1 MSSYEDYLN
10 GLQQKVQKQNRLES
24 VLGEAANT
32 NPDEFAN
39 MVKLSKAAQISVD
52 VVPEYKD
59 IANQAKLLRDVN
71 ANTMLETSPKTSNFL
86 LSPNNA
92 KTVGDDINNLK
103 DMEAKY
109 GTIKPIERTWTEAF
123 TDPFTR
129 GYRQFESI
137 WAQTIQDTGIFKGL
151 EQKKADAAAAGGVSY
166 DPKIDYA
173 VRMGQLKRREEQF
186 QTPIDIQD
194 EMAQI
199 SNAKTFGEAFTAI
212 RRNPRAVGEITMQS
226 AGTFAPVLAVA
237 AAATVAGPTGP
248 STVIPF
254 FTQQALRRAGTTA
267 IGSYLIEYGSTLDE
281 VMSSTGAD
289 MKDPNAIYK
298 IITDDKLME
307 GARDKATKRGIP
319 VAFFDALTAGLAGKL
334 LSGAKPAAGSIAARV
349 AGEGALQMAGGAG
362 GEAAAQAVTG
372 EFKPG
377 DILLEAVAELPTAL
391 IEVPGNYKSTM
402 HDAKRAEAVAN
413 VVQEMNDLSKA
424 NRTRTRDV
432 DTFKQFIDQVSEDGP
447 VQNVYISADALRQ
460 SGNAADLSK
469 LSSVVASQVE
479 GALATNGEVQIPID
493 EYMAT
498 IAPSEV
504 SGRIIDDLRV
514 EGETMTRREAR
525 EFIEKKSEELQASM
539 NQALEKEKT
548 NDIFIKSA
556 KEVETNMFD
565 QLKSTG
571 VYTAAASKNFATYV
585 RDIYVTKAAA
595 MGITPSELYD
605 MIPYKITS
613 NMPGPEVQLFSQDG
627 QVNLD
632 TEAFKSFY
640 GNSVFKDDQ
649 GAPVLL
655 YHGTADNVT
664 KFDVNHPNRKDSGW
678 LGTGVYL
685 TDKADMANLYADQK
699 ARSLGPKGQN
709 VMPLYARL
717 ENPYYATAEDKA
729 RVRAGGRPASDAF
742 SADLQAQ
749 GYDGVI
755 FQPTDE
761 VKEIVVFDPAAVKSK
776 FNSGLWSKENDLL
789 AQKQKAKSDV
799 TQHVLMAERGERTTG
814 KIARISDAEKA
825 IIDAA
830 AKKLGIKSD
839 EILKLVKN
847 NKLSNPQ
854 KDGWAPLEL
863 TKIKIEPAKNGKA
876 AKYELQYQVVPYTFA
891 NGANDKIMQKGT
903 PEYNKKVKAIGR
915 RIHDEV
921 LGVFNRAQAG
931 DKAAQNII
939 RQAGWYKEMRSRL
952 RQEFGGLGDVF
963 ADLLGATSP
972 NTPVRENWKNAV
984 DVLRRATKGDFD
996 TLMPKWVEWA
1006 SKVEQGEA
1014 EFGAWFGQQI
1024 EAGRSKANITDEV
1037 GLAAFVKTQKK
1048 TGLTLKEIKLLPEYQ
1063 KLSEELN
1070 NTEYY
1075 KRLNAVTKLREI
1087 SDDLLPTKESGK
1099 KYGFNGRNALRAL
1112 LGLWRVVKDPNA
1124 DLAIGGT
1131 APKALNFSGNL
1142 IGFRERAT
1150 IDVWAARLLQRLSGG
1165 IRIPSM
1171 AESGVTGNMLS
1182 SGETTLQFGF
1192 GQDVFTEAVKN
1203 IRADTQMQA
1212 EDRLAN
1218 MNDDDLQA
1226 VVWFLEKEV
1235 WTKNNWTSA
1244 AGEGGSFEYEADLT
1258 GQRDLVELTKLRK
1271 IMDSSKSTPE
1281 QKAAAADQINALA
1294 RTVDRYTGGISIQQD
1309 VGTQGIDFVPTDADM
1324 ARLGEDIKTSIYQDD
1339 DGATVLGSKALS
1351 TEGRYGNP
1359 ERSLD
1364 LEVVVREGFNPL
1376 PMWRKMLEAARDAN
1390 QDSTFLS
1397 KVLREDEQVD
1407 YQRHRPGVEIYFR
1420 EAGAIDKLQ
1429 PILDD
1434 LAAKGVQ
1441 FYTVIV
1447 DGKRSPGA
1455 MAGAMPDAVGV
1466 RLQYVPEMNA
1476 RYGMDDFNWSD
1487 LTVEEISTK
1496 MKEKTIE
1503 LENLADEISSQVEG
1517 VSFAG
1522 RFWYETEV
1530 AFKNQYQEKIDAI
1543 TDRTIK
1549 GKRGQAGSQG
1559 WRGESILAGV
1569 KNADNWA
1576 RESELQAGAEV
1587 QPSGELLAQRGIPTT
1602 DQRTGLDLNPDGTV
1616 TLYHHTSADAAGAIK
1631 RSSQLVSAGEPSVYL
1646 TTRREADIGYGD
1658 TVVTVRVNPD
1668 RLNVD
1673 DEFPN
1678 GRQDYRIDVGQ
1689 PGGAIPVLVG
1699 EYKAILNQPSRGGF
1713 DPKSLTT
1720 ILTKESDYSTFIHET
1735 THFYLDMITQLAAMP
1750 NAPQSFVD
1758 DLNTV
1763 LEWAGATPEEWTAW
1777 NQEFQDTGKMNE
1789 GMRKVHEAFAYN
1801 SEIYISTGTAPSVK
1815 MQTMFD
1821 QFAAWLRR
1829 VYKSIREELN
1839 VIYKEEYGE
1848 DLPIMTGEV
1857 KQVMDRMLA
1866 SEEEI
1871 EQAQTVRGMVPI
1883 YLTQAQSGMDDATWA
1898 AYQAMSKEAKDQS
1911 VSDLTAASLRQMRWL
1926 SNAKSKMFKEMQ
1938 KETAETRKEVRDQV
1952 AKDIETEPVFKA
1964 LRWLKYGEMTMPD
1977 GEEVKVSAGNKLK
1990 LDDVKALYPESG
2002 TGLQSS
2008 PDIKKLGFGQYGM
2021 LAAEGLN
2028 PDLAADMFGFTS
2040 GDQLVRSLVDAPS
2053 LKEAIDTRTD
2063 QRMLEEYGDMY
2074 DAKSRELAVER
2085 ALHNEARARFVT
2097 AELRHA
2103 AKATQPVRIMLAAAR
2118 QAARNIIGN
2127 KLVRDTKAS
2136 EYSAAETRSTR
2147 QAEKAMKAGDADAV
2161 TQALQNRLLN
2171 NQLTSEATKASQE
2184 IDKGLKYFRKVQ
2196 SDASRKRVGADYSE
2210 QIDQLLERFELR
2222 PISLREVDKRTTL
2235 AKWIENQRAAGYEPE
2250 ISPEMEAEA
2259 NRKSYRNMTVSEFR
2273 DLVSTIQQIEHM
2285 GRTEQNMLT
2294 SAKEVAYKQAKEEI
2308 VEGINENANGRV
2320 ATARTP
2326 TTDLGR
2332 YAQTLKRFWASH
2344 IKAATIARI
2353 MDGGKDG
2360 GKMWEYFI
2368 RTANNRGDMETEM
2381 RAKATKS
2388 LTKIMA
2394 PIFAT
2399 GKMGGNGK
2407 FFASVGRSFNKESQI
2422 AIALNV
2428 GNEGNTQRLLGGEG
2442 WSMSQVMP
2450 ILESLTEKELQ
2461 AVQKIWDYFET
2472 YRPMIAEKE
2481 RKLYG
2486 KEPKWIEPRSIT
2498 IKSADGTDV
2507 TLRGGYYPIKYDPV
2521 ASQRAET
2528 NADAEDAKRMLQGA
2542 YTSATTKRS
2551 FTKGRVEEV
2560 KGRPLLYTM
2569 AGMYSGINDVIH
2581 DLSWH
2586 EWLIDANKL
2595 LRSQSID
2602 EAIRSQYGPEFK
2614 EQLKTWVNDVAVGE
2628 QMAQNAGEMALGR
2641 LRQGISA
2648 AGLGFNV
2655 MSALQQV
2662 TGFNQSIVRVG
2673 ARYIGRGISKT
2684 IANPRAAFKEVNE
2697 KSSFMANRSR
2707 TQFRELNELRN
2718 MVQDESQTM
2727 RAVKL
2732 GAYYMMMRMQR
2743 LVDVPTWYGAY
2754 EKGIGQGHDEE
2765 TSIALADQ
2773 AVIDSQ
2779 GGGMVKD
2786 LSAIERGGPGLKLF
2800 TVYYSFMNTAFNLA
2814 AMKGMTAKSKG
2825 KLAADYLML
2834 FVVPVVLTYA
2844 LKAAVT
2850 PSKDDDDWD
2859 WEKIA
2864 KDLAAEQLSYV
2875 MGTMVVLREFGEAAK
2890 VVTGAEGGAR
2900 DYSGPAG
2907 LRLISDS
2914 YKFLKQAGQFEFD
2927 DAFRKAAINLL
2938 GDITGLPSAQANRT
2952 ITGINALAEGETE
2965 NPAAIVLGFKKK

>member
-10 GLQQKVQKQNRLES
+10 GLQQQVQKQSRLES

-39 MVKLSKAAQISVD
+39 MVKLSKAAKISVD

-59 IANQAKLLRDVN
+59 LANQAKLLRDVN
-71 ANTMLETSPKTSNFL
+71 ANTMLETSPRTSNFL
-86 LSPNNA
+86 LNPDNA

-109 GTIKPIERTWTEAF
+109 GSIKPIERTWTEAI
-123 TDPFTR
+123 TEPFTR
-129 GYRQFESI
+129 GYRQFEKI
-137 WAQTIQDTGIFKGL
+137 WAQTLHDTGMFKGL
-151 EQKKADAAAAGGVSY
+151 ERQRAEAAQAGGVSY

-173 VRMGQLKRREEQF
+173 VQMANLEKRVQQY
-186 QTPIDIQD
+186 QTPLDIQD

-199 SNAKTFGEAFTAI
+199 SNAKTFGEAITAI
-212 RRNPRAVGEITMQS
+212 RKNPRAIGEITLQS
-226 AGTFAPVLAVA
+226 AGTFAPVLAIGA
-237 AAATVAGPTGP
+237 ASSVVGPEGP

-254 FTQQALRRAGTTA
+254 FTQQALRRAGTTFV
-267 IGSYLIEYGSTLDE
+267 GSYLVEYGSTLDE
-281 VMSSTGAD
+281 VMASTGAD
-289 MKDPNAIYK
+289 MKDPMAVYK
-298 IITDDKLME
+298 VLNDEELMTS
-307 GARDKATKRGIP
+307 ARDKAVKRGIP
-319 VAFFDALTAGLAGKL
+319 VAFFDALTAGLAGKI
-334 LSGAKPAAGSIAARV
+334 LSGAKPTVGSVAARV
-349 AGEGALQMAGGAG
+349 AGEGGVQMAGGAG
-362 GEAAAQAVTG
+362 GEATAQAMTG

-391 IEVPGNYKSTM
+391 VEVPGNYKSTM
-402 HDAKRAEAVAN
+402 QDAQRAEAVAT

-424 NRTRTRDV
+424 NKTRTRDV

-447 VQNVYISADALRQ
+447 VQNVYISAETLRQ
-460 SGNAADLSK
+460 SGTAAELSK

-479 GALATNGEVQIPID
+479 GALATNGEVQIPVA

-498 IAPSEV
+498 IAPTEV
-504 SGRIIDDLRV
+504 GNKILDDLRV

-525 EFIEKKSEELQASM
+525 EFIEAKSEELQASM
-539 NQALEKEKT
+539 AQALEKEKT
-548 NDIFIKSA
+548 NEAFVKSA
-556 KEVETNMFD
+556 KDVEANMFD
-565 QLKSTG
+565 QLKATG

-627 QVNLD
+627 KVKTD
-632 TEAFKSFY
+632 TEAFKAFY
-640 GNSVFKDDQ
+640 GNSVFKTEQ
-649 GAPVLL
+649 GAPVTL
-655 YHGTADNVT
+655 YHGTADDVT
-664 KFDVNHPNRKDSGW
+664 QFDVDHPNRKDSGW

-685 TDKADMANLYADQK
+685 TDSTDMAELYAMQK
-699 ARSLGPKGQN
+699 KRTGAAGEN

-717 ENPYYATAEDKA
+717 EKPYYATAEDKA
-729 RVRAGGRPASDAF
+729 RVKAGGRAAADAF
-742 SADLQAQ
+742 TADLQAQ
-749 GYDGVI
+749 GFDGVI
-755 FQPTDE
+755 YQVAPDA
-761 VKEIVVFDPAAVKSK
+761 KEIVVFDPAAVKSQ
-776 FNSGLWSKENDLL
+776 FNDGTWSNENNLL
-789 AQKQKAKSDV
+789 SQKQKTKGDV

-814 KIARISDAEKA
+814 KVARVSPEEKQ
-825 IIDAA
+825 IIDDA
-830 AKKLGIKSD
+830 AKKLGIKAND
-839 EILKLVKN
+839 ILSMVKN
-847 NKLSNPQ
+847 HKLANPP

-863 TKIKIEPAKNGKA
+863 TGVKIEPGKNGKPG
-876 AKYELQYQVVPYTFA
+876 KYELQYQVVPYTFA
-891 NGANDKIMQKGT
+891 NGANGKIMKKDS
-903 PEYNKKVKAIGR
+903 PEYNKKVKAIAH

-921 LGVFNRAQAG
+921 LGVYDRAQAG

-972 NTPVRENWKNAV
+972 NTPVRENWKNAI

-996 TLMPKWVEWA
+996 KLMPKWVEW
-1006 SKVEQGEA
+1006 STKVDAAEA
-1014 EFGAWFGQQI
+1014 ELGAWFGQQL
-1024 EAGRSKANITDEV
+1024 EAGMS
-1037 GLAAFVKTQKK
+1037 KK
-1048 TGLTLKEIKLLPEYQ
+1048 TITSTPEYTQRMAKLAELRKIDDSLLP
-1063 KLSEELN
+1063 
-1070 NTEYY
+1070 
-1075 KRLNAVTKLREI
+1075 V
-1087 SDDLLPTKESGK
+1087 KESGK

-1112 LGLWRVVKDPNA
+1112 IDLWRVVKDPNA

-1165 IRIPSM
+1165 LRIPSM
-1171 AESGVTGNMLS
+1171 AESGVSGNMLS
-1182 SGETTLQFGF
+1182 TGETTLQFGF
-1192 GQDVFTEAVKN
+1192 GQDVFTEAVKQ
-1203 IRADTQMQA
+1203 IRADKQMKT
-1212 EDRLAN
+1212 EERLAN
-1218 MNDDDLQA
+1218 INDDDLQA

-1258 GQRDLVELTKLRK
+1258 GQRDLERVTELRK
-1271 IMDSSKSTPE
+1271 IMDSSKSTQE
-1281 QKAAAADQINALA
+1281 QKAAAGEELNTLT
-1294 RTVDRYTGGISIQQD
+1294 RTVDRFQGGLSIQQSA
-1309 VGTQGIDFVPTDADM
+1309 GTQGIDFVPTDADM
-1324 ARLGEDIKTSIYQDD
+1324 ARLGEDIKTSIYEAD

-1351 TEGRYGNP
+1351 TEGRYGDP

-1364 LEVVVREGFNPL
+1364 LEVITREGYNPL
-1376 PMWRKMLEAARDAN
+1376 PLWKKMLEAARDAN

-1397 KVLREDEQVD
+1397 RVLRHDENVD

-1420 EAGAIDKLQ
+1420 EAGSIDKLQ

-1434 LAAKGVQ
+1434 LATKGVQ

-1447 DGKRSPGA
+1447 DGKRNPGA
-1455 MAGAMPDAVGV
+1455 MAGEMPNAVGV

-1476 RYGMDDFNWSD
+1476 RYGLDDFNWSD

-1496 MKEKTIE
+1496 MEEQAIAMQD
-1503 LENLADEISSQVEG
+1503 LAATVAGQVEG

-1522 RFWYETEV
+1522 QFWYETEV

-1543 TDRTIK
+1543 TSRTTTSGRSK
-1549 GKRGQAGSQG
+1549 AGAAAWAGQSV
-1559 WRGESILAGV
+1559 REGV
-1569 KNADNWA
+1569 EGANRWA
-1576 RESELQAGAEV
+1576 RESEQQAGAEA
-1587 QPSGELLAQRGIPTT
+1587 QPGGELLAQRANPTT
-1602 DQRTGLDLNPDGTV
+1602 DERTGLDLNPDGTV
-1616 TLYHHTSADAAGAIK
+1616 TLYHHTNAGSAEQIK
-1631 RSSQLVSAGEPSVYL
+1631 RSGQLVSAGEPSVYV
-1646 TTRREADIGYGD
+1646 TTRREADTGYGD
-1658 TVVTVRVNPD
+1658 TVVAVRVNPD
-1668 RLNVD
+1668 RLNID
-1673 DEFPN
+1673 DEFPS

-1699 EYKAILNQPSRGGF
+1699 EYKSVLNQPSRGGF

-1750 NAPQSFVD
+1750 NSPQAFQD
-1758 DLNTV
+1758 DLTTV
-1763 LEWAGATPEEWTAW
+1763 LDWAGVTPDQWTAW
-1777 NQEFQDTGKMNE
+1777 NQEFKDTGKMNE

-1801 SEIYISTGTAPSVK
+1801 SEIYIATGSAPSLK

-1829 VYKSIREELN
+1829 VYKSIRDELN
-1839 VIYKEEYGE
+1839 VIYRQEHGE

-1857 KQVMDRMLA
+1857 RQVMDRMLA
-1866 SEEEI
+1866 SDEQI
-1871 EQAQTVRGMVPI
+1871 EQAQTVRSMTPI
-1883 YLTQAQSGMDDATWA
+1883 YQTQAQSGMDDATWA
-1898 AYQAMSKEAKDQS
+1898 AYQAMAKEAKDQS

-1926 SNAKSKMFKEMQ
+1926 SNAKSKIFKEMQ

-1952 AKDIETEPVFKA
+1952 AKDIEKEPVFRA
-1964 LRWLKYGEMTMPD
+1964 LRWLKYGEMTTPD
-1977 GEEVKVSAGNKLK
+1977 GEDIKVTAGNKLK
-1990 LDDVKALYPESG
+1990 LDDVKALYPEDKN
-2002 TGLQSS
+2002 GLQDV

-2040 GDQLVRSLVDAPS
+2040 GDQLVRALVDAPS
-2053 LKEAIDTRTD
+2053 IKEAIDTRTD
-2063 QRMLEEYGDMY
+2063 QRMLEEFGDMY
-2074 DAKSRELAVER
+2074 DPKARELAVER
-2085 ALHNEARARFVT
+2085 ALHNEARARFVA

-2103 AKATQPVRIMLAAAR
+2103 AKATQPVRVMLAAAR

-2147 QAEKAMKAGDADAV
+2147 QAEKAMKEGDALAV

-2171 NQLTSEATKASQE
+2171 NQLTSEAAKATQE

-2196 SDASRKRVGADYSE
+2196 TDASRKRVGADYSD

-2222 PISLREVDKRTTL
+2222 PISLREIDKRTSL
-2235 AKWIENQRAAGYEPE
+2235 AKWIESQRAAGYEPE

-2259 NRKSYRNMTVSEFR
+2259 NRKSYKNMTVSEFR

-2294 SAKEVAYKQAKEEI
+2294 AAKEVAYKQAKEEI
-2308 VEGINENANGRV
+2308 VESINENANGRV

-2326 TTDLGR
+2326 TTELGR
-2332 YAQTLKRFWASH
+2332 YAQSLKRFWASH

-2353 MDGGKDG
+2353 LDGGKDG

-2368 RTANNRGDMETEM
+2368 RTANNRGDMETSM
-2381 RAKATKS
+2381 RAKATEA

-2399 GKMGGNGK
+2399 GKMGGNGQ
-2407 FFASVGRSFNKESQI
+2407 FFASVGRSFNKEAQI
-2422 AIALNV
+2422 AIALNM

-2442 WSMSQVMP
+2442 WSMGQVMP
-2450 ILESLTEKELQ
+2450 ILQSLTEKELL
-2461 AVQKIWDYFET
+2461 AVQQIWDYFES

-2498 IKSADGTDV
+2498 IKSADGKDV

-2521 ASQRAET
+2521 ASQRAES
-2528 NADAEDAKRMLQGA
+2528 NADAEEAKRMLQGA

-2551 FTKGRVEEV
+2551 FTKSRVEEV

-2581 DLSWH
+2581 DLAWH

-2602 EAIRSQYGPEFK
+2602 EAIRNQYGPEFK
-2614 EQLKTWVNDVAVGE
+2614 DQLKTWVNDVAVGE
-2628 QMAQNAGEMALGR
+2628 QMAQNSGEMALGR

-2655 MSALQQV
+2655 MSALQQI

-2673 ARYIGRGISKT
+2673 AKYIGRGISQT
-2684 IANPRAAFKEVNE
+2684 IASPRAAMKEVNE

-2718 MVQDESQTM
+2718 MVQDESETM

-2743 LVDVPTWYGAY
+2743 LVDVPTWLGAY
-2754 EKGIGQGHDEE
+2754 EKAIGQGHDEA
-2765 TSIALADQ
+2765 TSISLADQ

-2814 AMKGMTAKSKG
+2814 TMQGMTAKSKG

-2834 FVVPVVLTYA
+2834 FVVPVVLTYGLKSA
-2844 LKAAVT
+2844 LT
-2850 PSKDDDDWD
+2850 PGKGDDEWD

-2864 KDLAAEQLSYV
+2864 KDLAAEELSYL
-2875 MGTMVVLREFGEAAK
+2875 MGTMIVLREFGEAAK

-2914 YKFLKQAGQFEFD
+2914 YKFLKQAGQLEFD

>member
-10 GLQQKVQKQNRLES
+10 GLQQQVQKQNRLES

-39 MVKLSKAAQISVD
+39 MVKLSKAAKISVD
-52 VVPEYKD
+52 AVPEYKD
-59 IANQAKLLRDVN
+59 LANQAKLLRDVN
-71 ANTMLETSPKTSNFL
+71 ANTMLETSPRTSNFL
-86 LSPNNA
+86 LNPNNA

-109 GTIKPIERTWTEAF
+109 GTIKPIERTWSEAITE
-123 TDPFTR
+123 PFTR
-129 GYRQFESI
+129 GYRQFEKI
-137 WAQTIQDTGIFKGL
+137 WAQTINDTGIFKGL
-151 EQKKADAAAAGGVSY
+151 ERQRAEAAQAGGVSY

-173 VRMGQLKRREEQF
+173 VQMANLERRVQQY
-186 QTPIDIQD
+186 QTPLDIQD

-212 RRNPRAVGEITMQS
+212 RKNPRAVGEITMQS
-226 AGTFAPVLAVA
+226 AGTFAPVLAA
-237 AAATVAGPTGP
+237 AAASTVAGPSGP

-254 FTQQALRRAGTTA
+254 FTQQAIRRAGTTFV
-267 IGSYLIEYGSTLDE
+267 GSYLVEYGSTLDE
-281 VMSSTGAD
+281 VMASTGAD
-289 MKDPNAIYK
+289 MKDAASVYK
-298 IITDDKLME
+298 VLNDEKLME
-307 GARDKATKRGIP
+307 GAREKAVKRGVS
-319 VAFFDALTAGLAGKL
+319 VAFFDALTAGIAGKL
-334 LSGAKPAAGSIAARV
+334 LSGAKPATLSVGSRV
-349 AGEGALQMAGGAG
+349 AGEGAIQMAGGAS
-362 GEAAAQAVTG
+362 GEATAQAVTG

-377 DILLEAVAELPTAL
+377 DILLEAFAELPTAL
-391 IEVPGNYKSTM
+391 VEVPGNYKSTM
-402 HDAKRAEAVAN
+402 HDAERAEAVAN

-424 NRTRTRDV
+424 NKTRTRDV
-432 DTFKQFIDQVSEDGP
+432 ETFRQFIDQVSEDGP
-447 VQNVYISADALRQ
+447 VQNVYISADTLRQ
-460 SGNAADLSK
+460 SGTAAELSK

-493 EYMAT
+493 EYLAT
-498 IAPSEV
+498 IAPAEV
-504 SGRIIDDLRV
+504 SNRIIDDLRV

-525 EFIEKKSEELQASM
+525 EFIEKKSEQLQASM
-539 NQALEKEKT
+539 SQALEKEKT
-548 NDIFIKSA
+548 NDAFIKSA
-556 KEVETNMFD
+556 KEVETSMFD
-565 QLKSTG
+565 QLKATG

-595 MGITPSELYD
+595 MGITPSELYN

-627 QVNLD
+627 KVNLD
-632 TEAFKSFY
+632 TEAFRSFY
-640 GNSVFKDDQ
+640 GNSIFKDDQ

-655 YHGTADNVT
+655 YHGTADDVT
-664 KFDVNHPNRKDSGW
+664 TFDVNHPNRKDSGW

-685 TDKADMANLYADQK
+685 TDNVDMANLYADQK
-699 ARSLGPKGQN
+699 ARALGPKGQN

-729 RVRAGGRPASDAF
+729 RVRAGGRAAADAF
-742 SADLQAQ
+742 TADLQAQ

-755 FQPTDE
+755 YQPSDE
-761 VKEIVVFDPAAVKSK
+761 AREVVVFDPAAVKSQ

-789 AQKQKAKSDV
+789 AQKQKPKSDV

-814 KIARISDAEKA
+814 KIARISDDEKS
-825 IIDAA
+825 IITAA
-830 AKKLGIKSD
+830 AKKLGIKST
-839 EILKLVKN
+839 EILSMVKN
-847 NKLSNPQ
+847 HKLANPP

-863 TKIKIEPAKNGKA
+863 TGVKIEPAKAGKP

-891 NGANDKIMQKGT
+891 NGTNGKIMKKGT
-903 PEYNKKVKAIGR
+903 PEYNKRVKAIAK

-1006 SKVEQGEA
+1006 TKVDQAEM

-1024 EAGRSKANITDEV
+1024 EAGMTKKAITSTPEY
-1037 GLAAFVKTQKK
+1037 AEKMAK
-1048 TGLTLKEIKLLPEYQ
+1048 LTELRKIDDSLLP
-1063 KLSEELN
+1063 
-1070 NTEYY
+1070 
-1075 KRLNAVTKLREI
+1075 V
-1087 SDDLLPTKESGK
+1087 KESGK

-1112 LGLWRVVKDPNA
+1112 IDLWRVVKDPNA

-1171 AESGVTGNMLS
+1171 AESGVSGNMLS
-1182 SGETTLQFGF
+1182 SGEATLQFGF
-1192 GQDVFTEAVKN
+1192 GQDVFTEAVKD
-1203 IRADTQMQA
+1203 IRANTQMQA

-1218 MNDDDLQA
+1218 INDDDLQA

-1258 GQRDLVELTKLRK
+1258 GQRDLEELTRLRK

-1281 QKAAAADQINALA
+1281 QKAAAADQLNTLA
-1294 RTVDRYTGGISIQQD
+1294 RTVDRYTGGLSIQQSI
-1309 VGTQGIDFVPTDADM
+1309 GTQGIDFVPTDADM
-1324 ARLGEDIKTSIYQDD
+1324 ARLGDDIKTSIYEAD
-1339 DGATVLGSKALS
+1339 DGATVLGSKTLS
-1351 TEGRYGNP
+1351 TEGRYGDP

-1376 PMWRKMLEAARDAN
+1376 SMWRKMLEAARDAN

-1397 KVLREDEQVD
+1397 RVLREDEQVD
-1407 YQRHRPGVEIYFR
+1407 YQRHRPGVEVYFR
-1420 EAGAIDKLQ
+1420 EAGSIDKLQ

-1447 DGKRSPGA
+1447 DGKRNPGA
-1455 MAGAMPDAVGV
+1455 MAGAMPNAVGV

-1496 MKEKTIE
+1496 MEEQAIAMQD
-1503 LENLADEISSQVEG
+1503 LAATVAGQVEG

-1522 RFWYETEV
+1522 QFWYETEV

-1543 TDRTIK
+1543 TSRTTTGGRSK
-1549 GKRGQAGSQG
+1549 AGAAAWSGQSV
-1559 WRGESILAGV
+1559 REGV
-1569 KNADNWA
+1569 EGANRWA
-1576 RESELQAGAEV
+1576 RESEQQAGTEV
-1587 QPSGELLAQRGIPTT
+1587 QPGGELLAQRAAPTT
-1602 DQRTGLDLNPDGTV
+1602 DERTGLDLNPDGTV
-1616 TLYHHTSADAAGAIK
+1616 TLYHHTSAESAGAIK

-1646 TTRREADIGYGD
+1646 TTRREPDIGYGD
-1658 TVVTVRVNPD
+1658 TVVAVRVNPD
-1668 RLNVD
+1668 KLNID

-1750 NAPQSFVD
+1750 NAPQSFID

-1763 LEWAGATPEEWTAW
+1763 LDWAGATPEEWAAW
-1777 NQEFQDTGKMNE
+1777 NQEFKDTGKMNE

-1801 SEIYISTGTAPSVK
+1801 SEIYIATGSAPSVK

-1829 VYKSIREELN
+1829 VYKSIRDELN
-1839 VIYKEEYGE
+1839 VIYKQEYGE

-1871 EQAQTVRGMVPI
+1871 EQAQTVRGMIPI
-1883 YLTQAQSGMDDATWA
+1883 YQTQAQSGMDDATWA

-1990 LDDVKALYPESG
+1990 LDDVKALYPESN
-2002 TGLQSS
+2002 TGLQTA

-2021 LAAEGLN
+2021 LASEGLN

-2040 GDQLVRSLVDAPS
+2040 GDQLVRALVDAPS
-2053 LKEAIDTRTD
+2053 LKEAIESRTD

-2074 DAKSRELAVER
+2074 DAKARELAVER
-2085 ALHNEARARFVT
+2085 ALHNEARARFVA

-2147 QAEKAMKAGDADAV
+2147 QAEKAMKEGDAQAV

-2171 NQLTSEATKASQE
+2171 NQLTSEAAKASQE

-2196 SDASRKRVGADYSE
+2196 TDASRKRVGADYSE

-2259 NRKSYRNMTVSEFR
+2259 NRKSYKNMTVSEFR

-2294 SAKEVAYKQAKEEI
+2294 AAKEVAYKQAKEEI
-2308 VEGINENANGRV
+2308 VESINENANGRV

-2332 YAQTLKRFWASH
+2332 YAQSLKRFWASH

-2381 RAKATKS
+2381 RAKATEA

-2442 WSMSQVMP
+2442 WSMNQIMP

-2461 AVQKIWDYFET
+2461 SVQQIWDYFES

-2498 IKSADGTDV
+2498 IRSADGTDV
-2507 TLRGGYYPIKYDPV
+2507 TLRGGYYPIKYDPI

-2614 EQLKTWVNDVAVGE
+2614 DQLKTWVNDVAVGE

-2673 ARYIGRGISKT
+2673 AKYIGRGISKT
-2684 IANPRAAFKEVNE
+2684 IANPRAAMKEVNE
-2697 KSSFMANRSR
+2697 KSSFMANRAR

-2814 AMKGMTAKSKG
+2814 TMKGMTSKSKG

-2844 LKAAVT
+2844 LKSAVT

-2864 KDLAAEQLSYV
+2864 KDLAAEQLSYL

-2952 ITGINALAEGETE
+2952 ITGINALSEGETE

>member
-10 GLQQKVQKQNRLES
+10 GLQQQVQKQSRLES

-39 MVKLSKAAQISVD
+39 MVKLSKAAKISVD
-52 VVPEYKD
+52 AVPEYKD
-59 IANQAKLLRDVN
+59 LANQAKLLRDVN

-86 LSPNNA
+86 LNPDNA

-103 DMEAKY
+103 DMESKY
-109 GTIKPIERTWTEAF
+109 GTIKPIERTWTEAI
-123 TDPFTR
+123 TEPFTR
-129 GYRQFESI
+129 GYRKFERDV
-137 WAQTIQDTGIFKGL
+137 WAPLIQSTGIFNGL
-151 EQKKADAAAAGGVSY
+151 ERQRAEAAQAGGVSY

-173 VRMGQLKRREEQF
+173 VHMANLERRAQQY
-186 QTPIDIQD
+186 QTPLDIQD
-194 EMAQI
+194 EMAEI
-199 SNAKTFGEAFTAI
+199 SNAKTFGEAITAI
-212 RRNPRAVGEITMQS
+212 RKNPRAIGEITLQS
-226 AGTFAPVLAVA
+226 AGTFAPVLAVGA
-237 AAATVAGPTGP
+237 ASSIVGPEGP

-254 FTQQALRRAGTTA
+254 LTQQALRRAGTTLV
-267 IGSYLIEYGSTLDE
+267 GSYLVEYGSTMDE
-281 VMSSTGAD
+281 VMASTGAD
-289 MKDPNAIYK
+289 MKDPSAVYK
-298 IITDDKLME
+298 VLNDEELMSS
-307 GARDKATKRGIP
+307 ARDKAVKRGIP
-319 VAFFDALTAGLAGKL
+319 VAFFDALTAGFAGKL
-334 LSGAKPAAGSIAARV
+334 LSGAKPTVSSVASRV
-349 AGEGALQMAGGAG
+349 VGEGAVQMAGGAG
-362 GEAAAQAVTG
+362 GESAAQALTG

-377 DILLEAVAELPTAL
+377 EILLEAVAELPTAL
-391 IEVPGNYKSTM
+391 VEIPGNYKSTM
-402 HDAKRAEAVAN
+402 REAERAEAVAT
-413 VVQEMNDLSKA
+413 VVEEMNTLSKA
-424 NRTRTRDV
+424 NKTRTRDI
-432 DTFKQFIDQVSEDGP
+432 DTFKTFIDQVSEDGP
-447 VQNVYISADALRQ
+447 VQNVYISAETLRQ
-460 SGNAADLSK
+460 SGTAAELSK
-469 LSSVVASQVE
+469 LSSVVASQIE
-479 GALATNGEVQIPID
+479 GALATNGEVQIPIT

-504 SGRIIDDLRV
+504 SSRLLDDLRV

-525 EFIEKKSEELQASM
+525 EFIDAKSEELQQAM
-539 NQALEKEKT
+539 GQALEKEKT
-548 NDIFIKSA
+548 NDVFIKSA
-556 KEVETNMFD
+556 KEVESNMFD
-565 QLKSTG
+565 QLKATG
-571 VYTAAASKNFATYV
+571 VYTAAASRNFATYV

-595 MGITPSELYD
+595 MGITPTELYE
-605 MIPYKITS
+605 MIPYKIS
-613 NMPGPEVQLFSQDG
+613 AEMPSTDVQLFNQEG
-627 QVNLD
+627 KVKPD
-632 TEAFKSFY
+632 TEAFKTFY

-655 YHGTADNVT
+655 YHGTADDVTAFNV
-664 KFDVNHPNRKDSGW
+664 DHPNRKDSGW

-685 TDKADMANLYADQK
+685 TDSTDMAELYAMQK
-699 ARSLGPKGQN
+699 KRTGEAGEN

-729 RVRAGGRPASDAF
+729 RVKAGGREAADQF
-742 SADLQAQ
+742 TADLQAQ

-755 FQPTDE
+755 YQVAPDA
-761 VKEIVVFDPAAVKSK
+761 KEIVVFDPAAVKSQ
-776 FNSGLWSKENDLL
+776 FNDGTWSNENNLL
-789 AQKQKAKSDV
+789 AQKQKTKGDV

-814 KIARISDAEKA
+814 KVARVSPEEKQ
-825 IIDAA
+825 IIDDA
-830 AKKLGIKSD
+830 AKKLGIKSA
-839 EILKLVKN
+839 EILNMGKNHKLA
-847 NKLSNPQ
+847 NPP

-863 TKIKIEPAKNGKA
+863 TGVKIEAGKNGKP

-891 NGANDKIMQKGT
+891 NGANGKIMKKDT
-903 PEYNKKVKAIGR
+903 PEYNKKVKAIAH

-921 LGVFNRAQAG
+921 LGVYDRAQAG

-984 DVLRRATKGDFD
+984 DVLRRATRGDFD
-996 TLMPKWVEWA
+996 KLMPKWVEW
-1006 SKVEQGEA
+1006 STKVDAAEA

-1024 EAGRSKANITDEV
+1024 EAGLSKKAITSTPEYATRMAK
-1037 GLAAFVKTQKK
+1037 LAELRK
-1048 TGLTLKEIKLLPEYQ
+1048 IDDSLLP
-1063 KLSEELN
+1063 
-1070 NTEYY
+1070 
-1075 KRLNAVTKLREI
+1075 V
-1087 SDDLLPTKESGK
+1087 KESGK

-1112 LGLWRVVKDPNA
+1112 IDLWRVVKDPNA

-1165 IRIPSM
+1165 LRIPSM
-1171 AESGVTGNMLS
+1171 AESGVSGNMLS

-1192 GQDVFTEAVKN
+1192 GQDVFTEAVKQ
-1203 IRADTQMQA
+1203 IRADDQMKT
-1212 EDRLAN
+1212 EERLAN
-1218 MNDDDLQA
+1218 INDDDLQA

-1258 GQRDLVELTKLRK
+1258 GQRDLERVTELRK
-1271 IMDSSKSTPE
+1271 IMDSSKSTQE
-1281 QKAAAADQINALA
+1281 QKSAAAEELNTLT
-1294 RTVDRYTGGISIQQD
+1294 RTVDRYQGGLSIQQSA
-1309 VGTQGIDFVPTDADM
+1309 GTQGVDFVPTDADM
-1324 ARLGEDIKTSIYQDD
+1324 ARLGEDIKTSIYEAD

-1351 TEGRYGNP
+1351 TEGRYGDP

-1364 LEVVVREGFNPL
+1364 LEVITRAGFNPL
-1376 PMWRKMLEAARDAN
+1376 PMWKKMLEAARDAN

-1397 KVLREDEQVD
+1397 RVLRHDENVD

-1420 EAGAIDKLQ
+1420 EAGSIDKLQ
-1429 PILDD
+1429 PVLDD

-1447 DGKRSPGA
+1447 DGKRNPGA
-1455 MAGAMPDAVGV
+1455 MAGEMPNAVGV

-1496 MKEKTIE
+1496 MEEQAIAMQD
-1503 LENLADEISSQVEG
+1503 LAATVAGQVEG

-1522 RFWYETEV
+1522 QFWYETEV

-1543 TDRTIK
+1543 TSRTTKGGRNKAGAAAWAGQSVREGVEGADR
-1549 GKRGQAGSQG
+1549 
-1559 WRGESILAGV
+1559 
-1569 KNADNWA
+1569 WA
-1576 RESELQAGAEV
+1576 RESEQQAGGEV
-1587 QPSGELLAQRGIPTT
+1587 QPSGELLAQRAAPTT
-1602 DQRTGLDLNPDGTV
+1602 DERTGLGLNPDGTV
-1616 TLYHHTSADAAGAIK
+1616 TLYHHTNAGSAEQIK
-1631 RSSQLVSAGEPSVYL
+1631 RSGQLVSAGEPSVYL
-1646 TTRREADIGYGD
+1646 TTRREADTGYGD
-1658 TVVTVRVNPD
+1658 TVVTVRVDPNK
-1668 RLNVD
+1668 LNID

-1678 GRQDYRIDVGQ
+1678 GRQDYRLDVGQ
-1689 PGGAIPVLVG
+1689 PGGAATVLIG
-1699 EYKAILNQPSRGGF
+1699 EYKSILNQPARGGF

-1750 NAPQSFVD
+1750 NAPQSFID

-1763 LEWAGATPEEWTAW
+1763 LDWAGVTPEDWAAW
-1777 NQEFQDTGKMNE
+1777 NQEYKDTGKMNE

-1801 SEIYISTGTAPSVK
+1801 SEIYIATGNAPSIK

-1829 VYKSIREELN
+1829 VYKSIKEELN
-1839 VIYKEEYGE
+1839 VIYRQEHGE

-1866 SEEEI
+1866 SEEQINE
-1871 EQAQTVRGMVPI
+1871 AQTVRNMTPI
-1883 YLTQAQSGMDDATWA
+1883 YQTQAQSGMDDATWA
-1898 AYQAMSKEAKDQS
+1898 AYQAMAKEAQDQS
-1911 VSDLTAASLRQMRWL
+1911 VSDLTAASIRQMRWL
-1926 SNAKSKMFKEMQ
+1926 SNAKSKIFKEMQ
-1938 KETAETRKEVRDQV
+1938 KQTAETRKEVREQV
-1952 AKDIETEPVFKA
+1952 TKEIEKEPIFRA
-1964 LRWLKYGEMTMPD
+1964 LRWLKYGEMTTPE
-1977 GEEVKVSAGNKLK
+1977 GEEIKVEAGNKLK
-1990 LDDVKALYPESG
+1990 LDDVKALYPEDK
-2002 TGLQSS
+2002 TGLEDI
-2008 PDIKKLGFGQYGM
+2008 PDIKKLGFGKYGI
-2021 LAAEGLN
+2021 LASEGLN

-2040 GDQLVRSLVDAPS
+2040 GDQLVRALVDAPS
-2053 LKEAIDTRTD
+2053 VKEAIDTRTD
-2063 QRMLEEYGDMY
+2063 QRMLEEFGDMY
-2074 DAKSRELAVER
+2074 DPKARELAVER
-2085 ALHNEARARFVT
+2085 ALHNEARARFVA

-2103 AKATQPVRIMLAAAR
+2103 AKATQPVRVMLAAAR

-2147 QAEKAMKAGDADAV
+2147 QAEKAMKEGNSLAV

-2171 NQLTSEATKASQE
+2171 NQLTAEAAKATQE
-2184 IDKGLKYFRKVQ
+2184 IDKGLQYFRKVQ
-2196 SDASRKRVGADYSE
+2196 TDASRKRIGADYSD

-2222 PISLREVDKRTTL
+2222 PISLREIDKRTSL
-2235 AKWIENQRAAGYEPE
+2235 AKWIESQRAAGYEPE

-2259 NRKSYRNMTVSEFR
+2259 NRKSYKNMTVSEFR
-2273 DLVSTIQQIEHM
+2273 DLVNTVQQIEHM

-2294 SAKEVAYKQAKEEI
+2294 AAKEVAYKQAKEEI
-2308 VEGINENANGRV
+2308 VESINENANGRV
-2320 ATARTP
+2320 AQARTP
-2326 TTDLGR
+2326 TTELGR
-2332 YAQTLKRFWASH
+2332 YAQSLKRFWASH

-2353 MDGGKDG
+2353 LDGGKDG

-2368 RTANNRGDMETEM
+2368 RTANMRGDMETEM
-2381 RAKATKS
+2381 RAKATEA

-2399 GKMGGNGK
+2399 GKMGGNGQ
-2407 FFASVGRSFNKESQI
+2407 FFPSVGRSFNKESQI

-2442 WSMSQVMP
+2442 WSMQQIMP
-2450 ILESLTEKELQ
+2450 ILNSLTEKELL
-2461 AVQKIWDYFET
+2461 AVQQIWDYFET

-2498 IKSADGTDV
+2498 IRSADGKDV

-2521 ASQRAET
+2521 ASQRAEQ

-2542 YTSATTKRS
+2542 YTAATTRRS

-2581 DLSWH
+2581 DLAWH
-2586 EWLIDANKL
+2586 EWLIYANKL

-2602 EAIRSQYGPEFK
+2602 EAIRGQYGPEFK
-2614 EQLKTWVNDVAVGE
+2614 DQLKTWVNDVAVGE
-2628 QMAQNAGEMALGR
+2628 QMAANSGEVALGR

-2655 MSALQQV
+2655 MSALQQI

-2673 ARYIGRGISKT
+2673 ARYVGRGISKT
-2684 IANPRAAFKEVNE
+2684 IADPRAAMKEVNE
-2697 KSSFMANRSR
+2697 KSSFMANRAR

-2718 MVQDESQTM
+2718 MVQDESETM

-2743 LVDVPTWYGAY
+2743 LVDVPTWLGAY
-2754 EKGIGQGHDEE
+2754 EKSIGQGYDEE
-2765 TSIALADQ
+2765 KSIALADQ

-2800 TVYYSFMNTAFNLA
+2800 TVYYSFMNTTFNLA
-2814 AMKGMTAKSKG
+2814 TMKGMTAKSKG

-2834 FVVPVVLTYA
+2834 YVVPVVLTYA
-2844 LKAAVT
+2844 LKSAVT
-2850 PSKDDDDWD
+2850 PSKGDDDWD

-2864 KDLAAEQLSYV
+2864 KDLAAEQLSYL
-2875 MGTMVVLREFGEAAK
+2875 MGQMIVLREFGEAAK
-2890 VVTGAEGGAR
+2890 VVTGAEGV
-2900 DYSGPAG
+2900 DPAC
-2907 LRLISDS
+2907 LTLDKIT
-2914 YKFLKQAGQFEFD
+2914 
-2927 DAFRKAAINLL
+2927 LL
-2938 GDITGLPSAQANRT
+2938 GA
-2952 ITGINALAEGETE
+2952 
-2965 NPAAIVLGFKKK
+2965 

>member
-1 MSSYEDYLN
+1 
-10 GLQQKVQKQNRLES
+10 V
-24 VLGEAANT
+24 
-32 NPDEFAN
+32 
-39 MVKLSKAAQISVD
+39 
-52 VVPEYKD
+52 
-59 IANQAKLLRDVN
+59 
-71 ANTMLETSPKTSNFL
+71 
-86 LSPNNA
+86 
-92 KTVGDDINNLK
+92 
-103 DMEAKY
+103 
-109 GTIKPIERTWTEAF
+109 
-123 TDPFTR
+123 
-129 GYRQFESI
+129 
-137 WAQTIQDTGIFKGL
+137 
-151 EQKKADAAAAGGVSY
+151 
-166 DPKIDYA
+166 
-173 VRMGQLKRREEQF
+173 
-186 QTPIDIQD
+186 
-194 EMAQI
+194 
-199 SNAKTFGEAFTAI
+199 
-212 RRNPRAVGEITMQS
+212 
-226 AGTFAPVLAVA
+226 
-237 AAATVAGPTGP
+237 
-248 STVIPF
+248 
-254 FTQQALRRAGTTA
+254 
-267 IGSYLIEYGSTLDE
+267 
-281 VMSSTGAD
+281 
-289 MKDPNAIYK
+289 
-298 IITDDKLME
+298 
-307 GARDKATKRGIP
+307 
-319 VAFFDALTAGLAGKL
+319 
-334 LSGAKPAAGSIAARV
+334 
-349 AGEGALQMAGGAG
+349 
-362 GEAAAQAVTG
+362 
-372 EFKPG
+372 
-377 DILLEAVAELPTAL
+377 
-391 IEVPGNYKSTM
+391 
-402 HDAKRAEAVAN
+402 
-413 VVQEMNDLSKA
+413 
-424 NRTRTRDV
+424 
-432 DTFKQFIDQVSEDGP
+432 
-447 VQNVYISADALRQ
+447 
-460 SGNAADLSK
+460 
-469 LSSVVASQVE
+469 
-479 GALATNGEVQIPID
+479 
-493 EYMAT
+493 
-498 IAPSEV
+498 
-504 SGRIIDDLRV
+504 
-514 EGETMTRREAR
+514 
-525 EFIEKKSEELQASM
+525 
-539 NQALEKEKT
+539 
-548 NDIFIKSA
+548 
-556 KEVETNMFD
+556 
-565 QLKSTG
+565 
-571 VYTAAASKNFATYV
+571 
-585 RDIYVTKAAA
+585 
-595 MGITPSELYD
+595 
-605 MIPYKITS
+605 
-613 NMPGPEVQLFSQDG
+613 
-627 QVNLD
+627 
-632 TEAFKSFY
+632 
-640 GNSVFKDDQ
+640 
-649 GAPVLL
+649 
-655 YHGTADNVT
+655 
-664 KFDVNHPNRKDSGW
+664 
-678 LGTGVYL
+678 
-685 TDKADMANLYADQK
+685 
-699 ARSLGPKGQN
+699 
-709 VMPLYARL
+709 
-717 ENPYYATAEDKA
+717 
-729 RVRAGGRPASDAF
+729 
-742 SADLQAQ
+742 
-749 GYDGVI
+749 
-755 FQPTDE
+755 
-761 VKEIVVFDPAAVKSK
+761 
-776 FNSGLWSKENDLL
+776 
-789 AQKQKAKSDV
+789 
-799 TQHVLMAERGERTTG
+799 
-814 KIARISDAEKA
+814 
-825 IIDAA
+825 
-830 AKKLGIKSD
+830 
-839 EILKLVKN
+839 
-847 NKLSNPQ
+847 
-854 KDGWAPLEL
+854 
-863 TKIKIEPAKNGKA
+863 
-876 AKYELQYQVVPYTFA
+876 
-891 NGANDKIMQKGT
+891 
-903 PEYNKKVKAIGR
+903 
-915 RIHDEV
+915 
-921 LGVFNRAQAG
+921 
-931 DKAAQNII
+931 
-939 RQAGWYKEMRSRL
+939 
-952 RQEFGGLGDVF
+952 
-963 ADLLGATSP
+963 
-972 NTPVRENWKNAV
+972 
-984 DVLRRATKGDFD
+984 
-996 TLMPKWVEWA
+996 
-1006 SKVEQGEA
+1006 
-1014 EFGAWFGQQI
+1014 
-1024 EAGRSKANITDEV
+1024 
-1037 GLAAFVKTQKK
+1037 
-1048 TGLTLKEIKLLPEYQ
+1048 
-1063 KLSEELN
+1063 
-1070 NTEYY
+1070 
-1075 KRLNAVTKLREI
+1075 
-1087 SDDLLPTKESGK
+1087 
-1099 KYGFNGRNALRAL
+1099 
-1112 LGLWRVVKDPNA
+1112 
-1124 DLAIGGT
+1124 
-1131 APKALNFSGNL
+1131 
-1142 IGFRERAT
+1142 
-1150 IDVWAARLLQRLSGG
+1150 
-1165 IRIPSM
+1165 
-1171 AESGVTGNMLS
+1171 
-1182 SGETTLQFGF
+1182 
-1192 GQDVFTEAVKN
+1192 
-1203 IRADTQMQA
+1203 
-1212 EDRLAN
+1212 
-1218 MNDDDLQA
+1218 
-1226 VVWFLEKEV
+1226 
-1235 WTKNNWTSA
+1235 
-1244 AGEGGSFEYEADLT
+1244 
-1258 GQRDLVELTKLRK
+1258 
-1271 IMDSSKSTPE
+1271 
-1281 QKAAAADQINALA
+1281 
-1294 RTVDRYTGGISIQQD
+1294 
-1309 VGTQGIDFVPTDADM
+1309 
-1324 ARLGEDIKTSIYQDD
+1324 
-1339 DGATVLGSKALS
+1339 
-1351 TEGRYGNP
+1351 
-1359 ERSLD
+1359 
-1364 LEVVVREGFNPL
+1364 
-1376 PMWRKMLEAARDAN
+1376 
-1390 QDSTFLS
+1390 
-1397 KVLREDEQVD
+1397 
-1407 YQRHRPGVEIYFR
+1407 YFR
-1420 EAGAIDKLQ
+1420 EAGSIDKLQ

-1447 DGKRSPGA
+1447 DGKRNPGA
-1455 MAGAMPDAVGV
+1455 MAGAMPNAVGV

-1496 MKEKTIE
+1496 MEEQAIAMQD
-1503 LENLADEISSQVEG
+1503 LAATVAGQVEG

-1522 RFWYETEV
+1522 QFWYETEV

-1543 TDRTIK
+1543 TSRTTTGGRSK
-1549 GKRGQAGSQG
+1549 AGAAAWSGQSV
-1559 WRGESILAGV
+1559 REGV
-1569 KNADNWA
+1569 EGANRWA
-1576 RESELQAGAEV
+1576 RESEQQAGTEV
-1587 QPSGELLAQRGIPTT
+1587 QPGGELLAQRAAPTT
-1602 DQRTGLDLNPDGTV
+1602 DERTGLDLNPDGTV
-1616 TLYHHTSADAAGAIK
+1616 TLYHHTSAESAGAIK

-1646 TTRREADIGYGD
+1646 TTRREPDIGYGD
-1658 TVVTVRVNPD
+1658 TVVAVRVNPD
-1668 RLNVD
+1668 KLNID

-1750 NAPQSFVD
+1750 NAPQSFID

-1763 LEWAGATPEEWTAW
+1763 LDWAGATPEEWAAW
-1777 NQEFQDTGKMNE
+1777 NQEFKDTGKMNE

-1801 SEIYISTGTAPSVK
+1801 SEIYIATGSAPSVK

-1829 VYKSIREELN
+1829 VYKSIRDELN
-1839 VIYKEEYGE
+1839 VIYKQEYGE

-1871 EQAQTVRGMVPI
+1871 EQAQTVRGMIPI
-1883 YLTQAQSGMDDATWA
+1883 YQTQAQSGMDDATWA

-1990 LDDVKALYPESG
+1990 LDDVKALYPESN
-2002 TGLQSS
+2002 TGLQTA

-2021 LAAEGLN
+2021 LASEGLN

-2040 GDQLVRSLVDAPS
+2040 GDQLVRALVDAPS
-2053 LKEAIDTRTD
+2053 LKEAIESRTD

-2074 DAKSRELAVER
+2074 DAKARELAVER
-2085 ALHNEARARFVT
+2085 ALHNEARARFVA

-2147 QAEKAMKAGDADAV
+2147 QAEKAMKEGDAQAV

-2171 NQLTSEATKASQE
+2171 NQLTSEAAKASQE

-2196 SDASRKRVGADYSE
+2196 TDASRKRVGADYSE

-2259 NRKSYRNMTVSEFR
+2259 NRKSYKNMTVSEFR

-2294 SAKEVAYKQAKEEI
+2294 AAKEVAYKQAKEEI
-2308 VEGINENANGRV
+2308 VESINENANGRV

-2332 YAQTLKRFWASH
+2332 YAQSLKRFWASH

-2381 RAKATKS
+2381 RAKATEA

-2442 WSMSQVMP
+2442 WSMNQIMP

-2461 AVQKIWDYFET
+2461 SVQQIWDYFES

-2498 IKSADGTDV
+2498 IRSADGTDV
-2507 TLRGGYYPIKYDPV
+2507 TLRGGYYPIKYDPI

-2614 EQLKTWVNDVAVGE
+2614 DQLKTWVNDVAVGE

-2673 ARYIGRGISKT
+2673 AKYIGRGISKT
-2684 IANPRAAFKEVNE
+2684 IANPRAAMKEVNE
-2697 KSSFMANRSR
+2697 KSSFMANRAR

-2814 AMKGMTAKSKG
+2814 TMKGMTSKSKG

-2844 LKAAVT
+2844 LKSAVT

-2864 KDLAAEQLSYV
+2864 KDLAAEQLSYL

-2952 ITGINALAEGETE
+2952 ITGINALSEGETE